1 VLLAVA
7 LAFVFFCAHS
17 NSRVQSGDQIPEEVV
32 SNTIHLIIETPDLQ
46 AYAVQKLF
54 TVLSKEILK
63 VASLVPSLLP
73 RGAHHHTRVVG
84 ALYSNRSYKL
94 ACGASVSLATC

>member
-1 VLLAVA
+1 MLLAVA

-73 RGAHHHTRVVG
+73 SFLVVLTITRAWWVLSTATARTNWRVVP
-84 ALYSNRSYKL
+84 R
-94 ACGASVSLATC
+94 